1 MTVSTAA
8 ASPAV
13 RSALLFLSF
22 LAISTFVY
30 VDQKNHAPISQ
41 VALSPLST
49 SSDLTSFP
57 RRRLQSSPQLDE
69 ETLQKQMRSYLGG
82 LYPPVDRDMLPM
94 YLRNIDDTEVHWV
107 LDYSSGEAKAK
118 STDVIFFWHIPRVG
132 GSTMKNIM
140 NYCFMLKRAEK
151 TLEGD
156 PVSFYGLYIWV
167 ENVRTLIC

>member
-1 MTVSTAA
+1 MTVSTAV

-13 RSALLFLSF
+13 RSALLLLSV

-30 VDQKNHAPISQ
+30 VDQKSHAPISQ
-41 VALSPLST
+41 AALSPLYPN
-49 SSDLTSFP
+49 SDLPSFP

-107 LDYSSGEAKAK
+107 LDYSSGEAKPK
-118 STDVIFFWHIPRVG
+118 STDVVFFWHIPRVG

-156 PVSFYGLYIWV
+156 PVSSFVCCIV
-167 ENVRTLIC
+167 EWKMSEV